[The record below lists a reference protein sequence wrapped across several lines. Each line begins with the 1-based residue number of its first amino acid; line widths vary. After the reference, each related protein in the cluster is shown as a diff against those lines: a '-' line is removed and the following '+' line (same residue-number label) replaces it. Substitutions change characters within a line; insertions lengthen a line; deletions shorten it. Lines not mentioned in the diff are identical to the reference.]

1 MPAASP
7 SKNLRDALRARMLK
21 RIDELGLSPKDAA
34 ESMGFDRQQMWR
46 FMAGEDLYSF
56 DRLVEAAGPQLGIAL
71 RGRKGARDP
80 PPGRVEIGVRIGTVG
95 H

>member
-7 SKNLRDALRARMLK
+7 SKNLRDALRARILK

-46 FMAGEDLYSF
+46 FRAGEDVYSF
-56 DRLVEAAGPQLGIAL
+56 DRLVEAAAGLDLEVRVSAVRPW
-71 RGRKGARDP
+71 GRS
-80 PPGRVEIGVRIGTVG
+80 
-95 H
+95 